1 VVETDIANLV
11 EAGAQHITFGD
22 PDFFNGPRH
31 AIEVVQR
38 LHRRFPELTYD
49 VTIKVEHL
57 LAQSSLLQRLGE
69 TGCVLVTT
77 AVESFDDTVLEY
89 FEKQHTREDFVR
101 AQSLLAEAG
110 IALNPTFVAFTPW
123 TTRESYT
130 DFLMSIQEF
139 GLVDSMAPVQYAI
152 RLLLPAGSRLLELP
166 EMQAHVGKYDPQ
178 GLCHRWLHPDPVM
191 DSLQDELF
199 TLVEAAVEADHPR
212 GQVFDAVVAHAAQT
226 FGGDLAVRLNASPPS
241 PLGLPKV
248 PYLSEPWF
256 CCAEPARGQLEP
268 ML

>member
-1 VVETDIANLV
+1 M
-11 EAGAQHITFGD
+11 
-22 PDFFNGPRH
+22 
-31 AIEVVQR
+31 
-38 LHRRFPELTYD
+38 
-49 VTIKVEHL
+49 TIKVEHL
-57 LAQSSLLQRLGE
+57 LAQSSLLPRLGD

-77 AVESFDDTVLEY
+77 AVESFDETVLDY

-130 DFLMSIQEF
+130 HFLMSIQEF

-226 FGGDLAVRLNASPPS
+226 FGGDLGRPAERFAAVAARSAEGAVFERAVVLLRGAGPGSAGADALS
-241 PLGLPKV
+241 GRREVKSSGMRKPKT
-248 PYLSEPWF
+248 SW
-256 CCAEPARGQLEP
+256 Q
-268 ML
+268 